1 MRPCK
6 NPPPATIENL
16 LRALK
21 PGRIYSPQAI
31 ALKFGIS
38 VDAAR
43 AMALGAVML
52 GEMTEEPA
60 RRGIRGGF
68 WIPAEVPRSIAAR
81 RVGPLAGGGV
91 LTGYEAQLWL
101 LHDLAMAS
109 RGRLEIGHV
118 AEQISSHTF

>member
-43 AMALGAVML
+43 SMARGAVML
-52 GEMTEEPA
+52 GEMMEEPA
-60 RRGIRGGF
+60 RRGFRGGF
-68 WIPAEVPRSIAAR
+68 WVPAKAPRTIAAR

-91 LTGYEAQLWL
+91 LAGYMAELWC
-101 LHDLAMAS
+101 LHDVCMAARGQPERMRFAQS
-109 RGRLEIGHV
+109 RTPCG
-118 AEQISSHTF
+118 